1 MYKQNGTPK
10 FYIITGYIDF
20 RCGIDS
26 LCYKLK
32 QIDENINPISN
43 SAFVFANKH
52 RDRLKILYW
61 GGDGFWLIQHRLEES
76 KYKWLKNNVN
86 GLESITLKQLEWL
99 LDGLEINPKTLHKEV
114 IGKTIF

>member
-1 MYKQNGTPK
+1 MYKQNETPK

-43 SAFVFANKH
+43 SAFVFVNKQ
-52 RDRLKILYW
+52 RDRLKFYIGVVMDSGLFNI
-61 GGDGFWLIQHRLEES
+61 DS
-76 KYKWLKNNVN
+76 KKANIN
-86 GLESITLKQLEWL
+86 G
-99 LDGLEINPKTLHKEV
+99 
-114 IGKTIF
+114 